1 MELVEEKS
9 AGGESVERD
18 QHFHLEFFAG
28 PLDLLLYLIRKN
40 EVDIYNIPIQR
51 ITEQYL
57 KYLEL
62 MKILDLDIAG
72 EFLSMAAT
80 LMHIKSRLLLPP
92 EEREELEEEEDPR
105 WDLVRQLLEY
115 RQFKDAAD
123 TFHDLERE
131 QGKTFPRQPDPPNP
145 VDPSELPLAE
155 IDLFQLL
162 DAFSQVLN
170 EAEKRRPPEFEPD
183 LFSIEDGRA
192 RVLER
197 IAGENPILFHLL
209 FDRGEPRTR
218 VVVVFLALLE
228 LIRQQVVQVFQ
239 QNHFGEIM
247 IRSTAPA
254 EA

>member
-1 MELVEEKS
+1 MLEQ
-9 AGGESVERD
+9 D
-18 QHFHLEFFAG
+18 QQFHLEVFAG

-40 EVDIYNIPIQR
+40 EVDIYNIPIQK

-72 EFLSMAAT
+72 EFLAMAAT

-92 EEREELEEEEDPR
+92 EEREELEEEEEDPR
-105 WDLVRQLLEY
+105 WDLVRQLLEFK
-115 RQFKDAAD
+115 QFKDAAD
-123 TFHDLERE
+123 IFHNLERD
-131 QGKTFPRQPDPPNP
+131 QGKTFPRKP
-145 VDPSELPLAE
+145 VPLEPIPSAELPLEE

-162 DAFSQVLN
+162 DAFSQVLS

-183 LFSIEDGRA
+183 PFTLDDGRA

-197 IAGENPILFHLL
+197 IARRDAILFHLL

-228 LIRQQVVQVFQ
+228 LIRQKAVQVFQ
-239 QNHFGEIM
+239 KNHFSEIM
-247 IRSTAPA
+247 IRKIIPV
-254 EA
+254 EAG

>member
-1 MELVEEKS
+1 MEEH
-9 AGGESVERD
+9 
-18 QHFHLEFFAG
+18 QFQLEIFEG

-40 EVDIYNIPIQR
+40 EVDVYNIPIQK

-72 EFLSMAAT
+72 EFIAMAAT

-92 EEREELEEEEDPR
+92 EEREEEEEEEDPR

-115 RQFKDAAD
+115 KQFKKAAD
-123 TFHDLERE
+123 VFHNLELVQERSFTRGKVPVE
-131 QGKTFPRQPDPPNP
+131 QVPS
-145 VDPSELPLAE
+145 SELPLE
-155 IDLFQLL
+155 DIDLFELL

-183 LFSIEDGRA
+183 NFTLEDGRS

-197 IAGENPILFHLL
+197 INHRSPILFHLL
-209 FDRGEPRTR
+209 FEKGEPRTR
-218 VVVVFLALLE
+218 IVVVFLALLE
-228 LIRQQVVQVFQ
+228 LIRQKIVQVFQ
-239 QNHFGEIM
+239 QGHFSEIM
-247 IRSTAPA
+247 IRRTK
-254 EA
+254 

>member
-1 MELVEEKS
+1 MIEE
-9 AGGESVERD
+9 AH
-18 QHFHLEFFAG
+18 QFHLEIFAG

-40 EVDIYNIPIQR
+40 ELDIYNIPIQK

-115 RQFKDAAD
+115 RQFKEAAD
-123 TFHDLERE
+123 TFHNLERD
-131 QGKTFPRQPDPPNP
+131 QGKTFPRKPAPLEPVPPA
-145 VDPSELPLAE
+145 ELPLAE

-183 LFSIEDGRA
+183 PFSLEDGRV

-197 IAGENPILFHLL
+197 IARRDPILFHLL

-228 LIRQQVVQVFQ
+228 LIRQQAVQVFQ
-239 QNHFGEIM
+239 KGHFSEIM
-247 IRSTAPA
+247 IRSVAGA
-254 EA
+254 

>member
-1 MELVEEKS
+1 MI
-9 AGGESVERD
+9 D
-18 QHFHLEFFAG
+18 QNQQFHLEIFEG

-40 EVDIYNIPIQR
+40 EVDIYNIPIQK

-72 EFLSMAAT
+72 EFLAMATT

-92 EEREELEEEEDPR
+92 EERGEEEEEEDPR

-115 RQFKDAAD
+115 KQFKEAAD
-123 TFHDLERE
+123 VFHVLELDQE
-131 QGKTFPRQPDPPNP
+131 KTFPRNRVPVEAPP
-145 VDPSELPLAE
+145 SRELPLEE

-183 LFSIEDGRA
+183 NFTLEDGRH

-197 IAGENPILFHLL
+197 LQRRGPILFHRL
-209 FDRGEPRTR
+209 FEKGESRTR

-228 LIRQQVVQVFQ
+228 LIRQKLVQVFQ
-239 QNHFGEIM
+239 RGHFSEIM
-247 IRSTAPA
+247 IRKV
-254 EA
+254 EAAVQ

>member
-1 MELVEEKS
+1 MIEE
-9 AGGESVERD
+9 A
-18 QHFHLEFFAG
+18 QQFHLEVFAG

-40 EVDIYNIPIQR
+40 ELDIYNIPIQK

-115 RQFKDAAD
+115 RQFKEAAD
-123 TFHDLERE
+123 TFHQLERA
-131 QGKTFPRQPDPPNP
+131 QGKTFSRKPAPPDPSPAA
-145 VDPSELPLAE
+145 DLPLAE

-162 DAFSQVLN
+162 DAFSQVLD

-183 LFSIEDGRA
+183 PFSLEDGRS
-192 RVLER
+192 RVMER
-197 IAGENPILFHLL
+197 IARQDPILFHLL

-228 LIRQQVVQVFQ
+228 LIRQKAVQVFQ
-239 QNHFGEIM
+239 RGHFSEIM
-247 IRSTAPA
+247 IRSVVPV
-254 EA
+254 EAV

>member
-1 MELVEEKS
+1 MIEE
-9 AGGESVERD
+9 AH
-18 QHFHLEFFAG
+18 QFHLEIFAG

-40 EVDIYNIPIQR
+40 ELDIYNIPIQK

-72 EFLSMAAT
+72 EFLAMAAT

-115 RQFKDAAD
+115 KQFKEAAD
-123 TFHDLERE
+123 LFHNLERDQE
-131 QGKTFPRQPDPPNP
+131 KTFPRKPLPPEP
-145 VDPSELPLAE
+145 VPTAELPLEE
-155 IDLFQLL
+155 IDLFHLL
-162 DAFSQVLN
+162 DAFSQVLS

-183 LFSIEDGRA
+183 PFSLDDGRS

-197 IAGENPILFHLL
+197 IARRDPILFHLL
-209 FDRGEPRTR
+209 FDRGESRTR

-228 LIRQQVVQVFQ
+228 LIRQKAVQVFQ
-239 QNHFGEIM
+239 QGHFSEIM
-247 IRSTAPA
+247 IRRVVPA
-254 EA
+254 AAG

>member
-1 MELVEEKS
+1 MIEQ
-9 AGGESVERD
+9 D
-18 QHFHLEFFAG
+18 QHFHLDIFAG

-92 EEREELEEEEDPR
+92 EEREELEEEEEDPR
-105 WDLVRQLLEY
+105 WELVRQLLEY
-115 RQFKDAAD
+115 KRFKDAAD
-123 TFHDLERE
+123 LFGNLERD
-131 QGKTFPRQPDPPNP
+131 QGKTFSRKPAVPDPVPAA
-145 VDPSELPLAE
+145 ELPLAE
-155 IDLFQLL
+155 IDLFKLL
-162 DAFSQVLN
+162 DAFSEVLN

-183 LFSIEDGRA
+183 PFTLDDGRA

-197 IAGENPILFHLL
+197 IAPREAILFHLL

-228 LIRQQVVQVFQ
+228 LIRQQAVQVFQ
-239 QNHFGEIM
+239 QGHFSEIM
-247 IRSTAPA
+247 IRKVIPA
-254 EA
+254 GAG

>member
-1 MELVEEKS
+1 MIEQ
-9 AGGESVERD
+9 D
-18 QHFHLEFFAG
+18 QHFHLEVFAG
-28 PLDLLLYLIRKN
+28 PLDLLLFLIRKN
-40 EVDIYNIPIQR
+40 ELDIYNIPIQK

-72 EFLSMAAT
+72 EFLEMAAT

-123 TFHDLERE
+123 AFHSLERE
-131 QGKTFPRQPDPPNP
+131 QGKTFPRQPVPLEP
-145 VDPSELPLAE
+145 VPAADLPLAE

-162 DAFSQVLN
+162 DAFSQVLD

-183 LFSIEDGRA
+183 PFSLEDGRA
-192 RVLER
+192 RVLDR
-197 IAGENPILFHLL
+197 IARRDPILFHLL

-228 LIRQQVVQVFQ
+228 LIRQKVVQVFQ
-239 QNHFGEIM
+239 QGHFSEIM
-247 IRSTAPA
+247 IRRTAVA
-254 EA
+254 EAG